1 MEMSKGG
8 FQGKPRQEEPW
19 CALKESPNIKEA
31 FIFKKC
37 FQAT

>member
-1 MEMSKGG
+1 MEVSKGG

-19 CALKESPNIKEA
+19 CALKESPNRKEA
-31 FIFKKC
+31 LILEKC

>member
-8 FQGKPRQEEPW
+8 FQGKPRQEKP
-19 CALKESPNIKEA
+19 CALKESPNRKEVL
-31 FIFKKC
+31 ILEKC